1 MAGPWEAY
9 APVAAPATDGPW
21 SAYGQKQQAPS
32 DPMEVAKAKL
42 AEGLR
47 SGQNGD
53 AETYRTAAFRTN
65 QGVPAAGITD
75 AAINGATLGFG
86 DEISAAARAPIDMA
100 LRGEGYNEAYQHN
113 LAAERDR
120 LDQFRKANPIK
131 AGAAELAGSLVVPV
145 GQAGAIRTGAT
156 TGALYGAGNSDGDI
170 TQRASDAGIGGIAGG
185 AVGAVAGGIA
195 RAVGGKAPSSAPSIA
210 ELKAAAKDGYKS
222 EAIKSLEVSP
232 KAISEAATGV
242 RAKLDAEGF
251 DEVIGTKAH
260 AILKR
265 LDNVPEGATI
275 TGQNLHSLQKALG
288 KATKSIDPEE
298 KAAASM
304 ALREFNNVL
313 ENLPSQAVRK
323 GNVDDFTSIM
333 REANANYAA
342 ASNSGRIDQKLVAAE
357 IRAAASNSGMNVSNT
372 IRQRM
377 ADIIANPKQQRGLS
391 AEDIATARQIAEGT
405 TGQNLLRKAGNMMG
419 GGGGIGAAL
428 TGGGGYA
435 IAGPAGAAIPIA
447 GMVIKAIG
455 NKMTVNQAQKM
466 SEAIR
471 SRAPLASA
479 SQKFE
484 EKVIQFQEARNAKTA
499 SAAALAARNLA
510 TNLRGSGFNVSTSDL
525 MRALQAPAASRANDQ
540 PDVPRPPGQ

>member
-1 MAGPWEAY
+1 MAENPFADLI
-9 APVAAPATDGPW
+9 PKAAASENPFADLIPAQMAD
-21 SAYGQKQQAPS
+21 
-32 DPMEVAKAKL
+32 AKSRL
-42 AEGLR
+42 AEGLKAGKR
-47 SGQNGD
+47 GD
-53 AETYRTAAFRTN
+53 METYRTAAFRTN
-65 QGVPAAGITD
+65 QGVPAAGMTD

-100 LRGEGYNEAYQHN
+100 TRGEGFNEAYQHN

-120 LDQFRKANPIK
+120 LQQYRDKSPIVSRVAEA
-131 AGAAELAGSLVVPV
+131 AGGLLTPI

-156 TGALYGAGNSDGDI
+156 IGAIAGAGNSEGDL
-170 TQRASDAGIGGIAGG
+170 TERASDAAVGGIAGG
-185 AVGAVAGGIA
+185 ALGGVVGGAI
-195 RAVGGKAPSSAPSIA
+195 RAFGGKAPSAAPSIA
-210 ELKAAAKDGYKS
+210 ELKTAAKQGYQSDAVKG
-222 EAIKSLEVSP
+222 LEVSP
-232 KAISEAATGV
+232 KAISDAAAGI
-242 RAKLDAEGF
+242 RARMDAEGF

-275 TGQNLHSLQKALG
+275 TGQNLHSLQKSLG
-288 KATKSIDPEE
+288 KAAGSMDPQE

-313 ENLPSQAVRK
+313 ENLPAQAVRR
-323 GNVDDFTSIM
+323 GSVDDFTSTM
-333 REANANYAA
+333 KEANANYSAA
-342 ASNSGRIDQKLVAAE
+342 MNSGRIDQKLVSAE
-357 IRAAASNSGMNVSNT
+357 IRAAAANSGMNVSNT

-405 TGQNLLRKAGNMMG
+405 TGQNLLRKAGNIMG
-419 GGGGIGAAL
+419 GGGGMWTGLA
-428 TGGGGYA
+428 GGGGYA
-435 IAGPAGAAIPIA
+435 LAGPAGAAVPVV
-447 GMVIKAIG
+447 GMVIKAVG

-471 SRAPLASA
+471 TRAPLASA

-510 TNLRGSGFNVSTSDL
+510 TNLRGSGFNVSASDL
-525 MRALQAPAASRANDQ
+525 MRSLQLPAAGRAEDQ
-540 PDVPRPPGQ
+540 PDIPRPPGQ